1 MLNTEIMSTKPRS
14 DAVLLNLSDD
24 HGSHLI
30 NSRRWRDQRFGPA
43 SRREEGLPAEASAKE
58 GACPNGPVTD
68 EQRSGRP
75 KDRSLPDSFFSFD
88 IFPAFLVPGPCF
100 NAAASIY
107 EMASNLNRNL
117 NLFGRPYFRTLP
129 AYFRDVP
136 AGIRTVPV
144 EFRAIP
150 ECSGLVRPDPAYK
163 YRGGRHASIG
173 QVSALRGGIAA
184 Q

>member
-43 SRREEGLPAEASAKE
+43 TRREE

-75 KDRSLPDSFFSFD
+75 KDRSFPCACFSYHFAEPSSFLSG
-88 IFPAFLVPGPCF
+88 L
-100 NAAASIY
+100 NATAGFY
-107 EMASNLNRNL
+107 EMAAKEKLRENLL
-117 NLFGRPYFRTLP
+117 
-129 AYFRDVP
+129 
-136 AGIRTVPV
+136 AGMSYLDSSPV
-144 EFRAIP
+144 IT
-150 ECSGLVRPDPAYK
+150 GD
-163 YRGGRHASIG
+163 HI
-173 QVSALRGGIAA
+173 
-184 Q
+184 